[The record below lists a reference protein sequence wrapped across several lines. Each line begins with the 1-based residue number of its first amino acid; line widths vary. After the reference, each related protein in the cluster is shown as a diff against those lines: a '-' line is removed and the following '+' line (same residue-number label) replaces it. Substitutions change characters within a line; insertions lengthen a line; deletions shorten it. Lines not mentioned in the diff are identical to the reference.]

1 MRDKAAGGNEDTRTV
16 GGTRL
21 PIRMIIGFSL
31 VGLLGACSTLA
42 SSSYPT
48 EVGPGGVP
56 VAAER
61 NAPSAEDTELLAFVA
76 AGAPGTQGTVL
87 SEQQGMIQA
96 AIGSEYVSARGRLC
110 RHLTLWG
117 GATGQPSQR
126 IACQDEAGWELVRP
140 LRGLASR

>member
-1 MRDKAAGGNEDTRTV
+1 MHDKAITGCQHHTQGKRSRVSARILLS
-16 GGTRL
+16 L
-21 PIRMIIGFSL
+21 PL
-31 VGLLGACSTLA
+31 VAFLGACSTLG

-48 EVGPGGVP
+48 EVGAGGVP

-61 NAPSAEDTELLAFVA
+61 HEASGEDAELLAFVA
-76 AGAPGTQGTVL
+76 TGAPGTQGTVL
-87 SEQQGMIQA
+87 SEQQGMLQA

-117 GATGQPSQR
+117 GASGQPSQR
-126 IACQDEAGWELVRP
+126 IACQNETGWELIRP